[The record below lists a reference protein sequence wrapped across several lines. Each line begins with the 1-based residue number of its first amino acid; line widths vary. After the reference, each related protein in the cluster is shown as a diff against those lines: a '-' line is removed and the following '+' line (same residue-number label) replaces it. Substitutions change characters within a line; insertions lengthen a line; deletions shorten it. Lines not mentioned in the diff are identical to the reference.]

1 MRQWTQWGPL
11 AYGNALC
18 GSYLISL
25 QGLALQLLQCEKEK
39 KRRGRGG
46 RKEGAYKWEGGGQRG
61 FVNQVGQ
68 QNRTQIILWP
78 TVLRMVAVNPNRD
91 FSRFPH
97 MLVRER
103 NYFSFN
109 FRDGRTMCMSGGPTL
124 PFTYS

>member
-1 MRQWTQWGPL
+1 MAMHCVG
-11 AYGNALC
+11 
-18 GSYLISL
+18 LILSV
-25 QGLALQLLQCEKEK
+25 CRVWHFNFCSVKRKK

-61 FVNQVGQ
+61 FVSQVGQ

-109 FRDGRTMCMSGGPTL
+109 FRDGRTMCMSGGAKL